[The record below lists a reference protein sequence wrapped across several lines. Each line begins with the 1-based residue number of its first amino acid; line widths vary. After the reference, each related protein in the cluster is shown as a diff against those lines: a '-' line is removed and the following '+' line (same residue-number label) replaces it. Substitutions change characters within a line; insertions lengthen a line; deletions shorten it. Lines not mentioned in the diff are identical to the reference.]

1 MRSVAVE
8 HRSAGVDARTAY
20 ELVRDFARYPR
31 LVPIVRRVDV
41 APAGPGG
48 AVISDWEVD
57 FRNGV
62 LAWTEEDVFDDTAMG
77 ISFRQTEG
85 DFETFDGRWAITPQ
99 DENEDGDGDGG
110 GAGCTVR
117 FEAEF
122 DFGLPSL
129 SQIIDPVAERVLR
142 ETIETILRAL
152 LDTNTVVGASAD
164 TGAGTGVGVGV
175 GAGVEGV

>member
-1 MRSVAVE
+1 MTVE
-8 HRSAGVDARTAY
+8 HRSTGVDARTAY
-20 ELVRDFARYPR
+20 ARVRDFARYPH

-41 APAGPGG
+41 APAGPGHT
-48 AVISDWEVD
+48 VVSDWEVD

-85 DFETFDGRWAITPQ
+85 DFETFDGRWAITPH
-99 DENEDGDGDGG
+99 DADGNGNGEGG

-152 LDTNTVVGASAD
+152 LDTNTGAD
-164 TGAGTGVGVGV
+164 TGAGL
-175 GAGVEGV
+175 GAGVSVGVAVEGV